1 MIQKINNL
9 FMKLKVYIC
18 MTLYNHNIA
27 IECSAFK
34 RLLIVFFTGL
44 VKDDYDYIVE
54 NLSEAFELDTS

>member
-1 MIQKINNL
+1 
-9 FMKLKVYIC
+9 MKLKVYIC